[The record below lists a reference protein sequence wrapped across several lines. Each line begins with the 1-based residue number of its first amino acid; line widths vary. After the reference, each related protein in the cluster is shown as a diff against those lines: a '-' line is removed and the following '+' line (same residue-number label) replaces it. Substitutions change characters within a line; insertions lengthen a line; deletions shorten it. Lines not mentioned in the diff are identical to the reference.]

1 MTLLK
6 IENLYVAF
14 GDAGTPVVR
23 GVDLVIEKGEILGL
37 VGESGSGKTVTCLS
51 ALRLNDPTAHIKG
64 SISFRGQDILSL
76 DEQGLTRLRG
86 ASISMIFQDPAGSLN
101 PIKTIG
107 RQIVETMEAHN
118 VGMPHERSGQALDL
132 LNQVGLPDA
141 ERVADAYAHQL
152 SGGMNQ
158 RAMIAIALAAAPD
171 LLIADEPTT
180 ALDVTI
186 QAQILDL
193 LKALRNVRGMA
204 ILLVTH
210 DLAVVAETCDRVAV
224 MYAGE
229 LVEAGPAADVL
240 SDPRHPYTR
249 GLLTSLP
256 RPGHSGDL
264 IPIEGSVPAA
274 DRLPRGCVFATRCSA
289 IRDLCHHVR
298 PVLQEQSGRILSCHF
313 PVLEPLPE
321 GSKAGRNPHGNT
333 GPILA
338 VDSLGKQFK
347 IRRRGFFSKEDTLSA
362 VDNVS
367 FTLNAGET
375 LALVGESGSGKSTI
389 ARLLTGIFPPSR
401 GKIVFDGRPLDS
413 LDAADWKALRTQIQ
427 MIFQDPLG
435 ALNPRIPVGRQIAE
449 PLYLHARFDPPERRR
464 RALAMLERLGLE
476 ARFAERFPH
485 QLSGGQRQRVVIAR
499 AMILE
504 PKLLIC
510 DEPIAALDVSIQAQ
524 VVNLLAR
531 VQRETGLTILFISHD
546 LRIVRHFAH
555 QVAVM
560 YLGRIVERGQIE
572 EIFNHPAHP
581 YTEALL
587 SAVPT
592 VKAEGARKRILL
604 EGEAPNPM
612 SPPSGCRF
620 CTRCPKAFE
629 RCTNEEPQMREA
641 GPHQVAACHLVSS

>member
-1 MTLLK
+1 MTLLQIK
-6 IENLYVAF
+6 SLDVAF
-14 GDAGTPVVR
+14 GGADTPVVR
-23 GVDLVIEKGEILGL
+23 GVDLTIQGGEILGL

-51 ALRLNDPTAHIKG
+51 ALRLNGPTARIKG
-64 SISFRGQDILSL
+64 GIAFRGEDILSL
-76 DEQGLTRLRG
+76 DEKGLTRLRG

-107 RQIVETMEAHN
+107 RQIVETMDAHD
-118 VGMPHERSGQALDL
+118 VGASGERRRASLDL
-132 LNQVGLPDA
+132 LTQVGLPDP

-171 LLIADEPTT
+171 LLVADEPTT
-180 ALDVTI
+180 ALDATI

-193 LKALRNVRGMA
+193 LKSLRDAHGMA

-210 DLAVVAETCDRVAV
+210 DLAVVAETCDRIAV

-229 LVEAGPAADVL
+229 LVEAGLVADVL

-256 RPGHSGDL
+256 RPGHHGDL
-264 IPIEGSVPAA
+264 IPIEGTVPSA
-274 DRLPRGCVFATRCSA
+274 DQLPKGCVFATRCA
-289 IRDLCHHVR
+289 AVQDVCHNLR
-298 PVLQEQSGRILSCHF
+298 PVLQDQDGRVLSCHF
-313 PVLEPLPE
+313 PALGPLPE
-321 GSKAGRNPHGNT
+321 GGSADRPSVDTAKRMLVVDALSKR
-333 GPILA
+333 
-338 VDSLGKQFK
+338 FK
-347 IRRRGFFSKEDTLSA
+347 VRGRGFFSSRGTLSA
-362 VDNVS
+362 VDDVS
-367 FTLNAGET
+367 FTLTAGET
-375 LALVGESGSGKSTI
+375 FALVGESGSGKSTI
-389 ARLLTGIFPPSR
+389 ARLLTGIYPPSA
-401 GKIVFDGRPLDS
+401 GEIMFDGRPLGK
-413 LDAADWKALRTQIQ
+413 LDASGWKTLRTEIQ
-427 MIFQDPLG
+427 MVFQDPLG
-435 ALNPRIPVGRQIAE
+435 ALNPRVPIGRQIAE
-449 PLYLHARFDPPERRR
+449 PLYLHDRFDPEERQR

-476 ARFAERFPH
+476 PRFADRFPH

-531 VQRETGLTILFISHD
+531 LQRETGLTILFISHD
-546 LRIVRHFAH
+546 LRVVRHIAH

-560 YLGRIVERGQIE
+560 YLGKIVEQGETERV
-572 EIFNHPAHP
+572 FNHPTHP

-592 VKAEGARKRILL
+592 VRVRGAHERILL
-604 EGEAPNPM
+604 QGEAPNPLK
-612 SPPSGCRF
+612 PPSGCRF
-620 CTRCPKAFE
+620 RTRCPKAFD
-629 RCTNEEPQMREA
+629 RCASEEPRMLET
-641 GPHQVAACHLVSS
+641 GPVHRAACHLVSS

>member
-1 MTLLK
+1 MALLD
-6 IENLYVAF
+6 IRNLNVAF
-14 GDAGTPVVR
+14 GAAATPVVR
-23 GVDLVIEKGEILGL
+23 GVDLMIKEGEILGL

-51 ALRLNDPTAHIKG
+51 ALRMNGPTARVEG
-64 SISFRGQDILSL
+64 GISFRGQDILSL
-76 DEQGLTRLRG
+76 DEPGLTRLRG
-86 ASISMIFQDPAGSLN
+86 ASISMIFQDPVGSLN

-107 RQIVETMEAHN
+107 RQITETMAAHDI
-118 VGMPHERSGQALDL
+118 GTPSKRREQALDL
-132 LNQVGLPDA
+132 LAQVGLPNPKHIA
-141 ERVADAYAHQL
+141 NAYAHQL

-193 LKALRNVRGMA
+193 LKNLRNQRGMA

-210 DLAVVAETCDRVAV
+210 DLAVVAETCDRIAV

-229 LVEAGPAADVL
+229 LVEAGLAANVL
-240 SDPRHPYTR
+240 ADPRHPYTR

-256 RPGHSGDL
+256 RPGRHGDL
-264 IPIEGSVPAA
+264 ISIEGTVPSA
-274 DRLPRGCVFATRCSA
+274 DQLPRGCVFATRCSA
-289 IRDLCHHVR
+289 VQDVCHNLR
-298 PVLQEQSGRILSCHF
+298 PVLQDQDGRVLRCHF
-313 PVLEPLPE
+313 PILGPLPE
-321 GSKAGRNPHGNT
+321 GGKAGRSST
-333 GPILA
+333 GAAQPMLA
-338 VDSLGKQFK
+338 VEGLSKRFR
-347 IRRRGFFSKEDTLSA
+347 IRGRGFFWRHETLSA
-362 VDNVS
+362 VDDVS
-367 FTLNAGET
+367 FELKAGET

-389 ARLLTGIFPPSR
+389 ARLLTGIYPPSA
-401 GKIVFDGRPLDS
+401 GSVVFDGRPLDK
-413 LDAADWKALRTQIQ
+413 LDVPAWKAVRTDIQ
-427 MIFQDPLG
+427 MVFQDPLG
-435 ALNPRIPVGRQIAE
+435 ALNPRVPVGRQIAE
-449 PLYLHARFDPPERRR
+449 PLYLHDRFDPEERQR

-476 ARFAERFPH
+476 ARFAGRFPH

-531 VQRETGLTILFISHD
+531 LQRETGLTILFISHD
-546 LRIVRHFAH
+546 LRIVRHIAH

-560 YLGRIVERGQIE
+560 YLGKVVEQGETERV
-572 EIFNHPAHP
+572 FNHPTHP

-592 VKAEGARKRILL
+592 VKARGAHERTLL
-604 EGEAPNPM
+604 QGEAPNPLKL
-612 SPPSGCRF
+612 PSGCRF
-620 CTRCPKAFE
+620 RTRCPKAFD
-629 RCTNEEPQMREA
+629 RCASEEPRMLET
-641 GPHQVAACHLVSS
+641 GPAHRAACHLVSS